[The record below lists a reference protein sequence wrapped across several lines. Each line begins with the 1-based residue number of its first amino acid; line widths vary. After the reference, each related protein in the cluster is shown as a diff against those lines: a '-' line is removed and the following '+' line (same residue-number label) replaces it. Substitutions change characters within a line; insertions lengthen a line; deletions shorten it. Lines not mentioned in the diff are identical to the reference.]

1 MQKEVKR
8 IMKNT
13 RKGFTITELV
23 IVIAVIAIL
32 AAVLIPTFSNL
43 IKKANMSADQ
53 QAVRQMNTILA
64 AEGAVE
70 KNDIFDVF
78 DALAEAGFSAEN
90 YKPLTANTY
99 FFWDAELDRILYV
112 DAEMKVLFP
121 KEYEDLDYTG
131 RTWLSLTQKI
141 AVDSQIDGYKD
152 GDATVTVTNANEMA
166 YIVEQV
172 KNNNVADGLEINLDG
187 KTLDMMGASLN
198 MANAAKGEVTKNFTV
213 KNGTLKNVSVVDAAN
228 HSTSKKEGEDGRYN
242 AGGLFGNVKN
252 KTVTIKD
259 VVIENIN
266 VQNTHVS
273 GAAILVANTSGATI
287 NIENVTIKNSTVIA
301 HRNAGALV
309 GLVDGGTVVNLRG
322 EIKLENVHVKTVG
335 GRSAMLIGY
344 NKSTVTDSS
353 NITLTNCTYGMYAC
367 EQNSGTSSEG
377 DPLGLQA
384 NGALYSWCLDGTG
397 EYDYNTDKFFD
408 KTALIMVPGTG
419 EILNVAK
426 NDLFNNVTGW

>member
-1 MQKEVKR
+1 
-8 IMKNT
+8 MKNT

-23 IVIAVIAIL
+23 IVIVVIAIL

-99 FFWDAELDRILYV
+99 FFWDAELDRVLYV

-141 AVDSQIDGYKD
+141 VVDSQIDGYKD
-152 GDATVTVTNANEMA
+152 GDATVTVTNANELA
-166 YIVEQV
+166 YIVEQARA
-172 KNNNVADGLEINLDG
+172 NNIADGLEINLGG
-187 KTLDMMGASLN
+187 KDLDMMGASLN

-228 HSTSKKEGEDGRYN
+228 HSTVKKPGEDGRYN
-242 AGGLFGNVKN
+242 AGGLFGKISG
-252 KTVTIKD
+252 KTVTIEN

-273 GAAILVANTSGATI
+273 GAALLVANSQNATI
-287 NIENVTIKNSTVIA
+287 NIKNVTIKNSTVVA
-301 HRNAGALV
+301 HRNAGALIGYV
-309 GLVDGGTVVNLRG
+309 GGGTTVNMSG
-322 EIKLENVHVKTVG
+322 NIKLENVHVKTIG

-344 NKSTVTDSS
+344 CDGTLNDSS
-353 NITLTNCTYGMYAC
+353 NIALTNCTYGMYAC
-367 EQNSGTSSEG
+367 EQNSGTSPKG

-408 KTALIMVPGTG
+408 KTALIMVRNAG